1 MKLHTASRY
10 LASLSAGAEKS
21 SRTRFCALRDAV
33 FSFFGFDSVDS
44 VLLTVLGEEYS
55 YVCRAV
61 SASLIHAGY
70 RVAVVNVSPTLSAEE
85 MVTVCGKRL
94 SDDMISEVITEVRK
108 EAKKTI
114 YMAKLVN
121 NPTSPRKTRLVA
133 DLIRGLDVDKAL
145 GILQYSPRESAPK
158 MRKLLL
164 SAPCRYPRNS
174 SSYMNPHEKSL

>member
-1 MKLHTASRY
+1 MGRRKH
-10 LASLSAGAEKS
+10 
-21 SRTRFCALRDAV
+21 D
-33 FSFFGFDSVDS
+33 
-44 VLLTVLGEEYS
+44 
-55 YVCRAV
+55 
-61 SASLIHAGY
+61 
-70 RVAVVNVSPTLSAEE
+70 SAEA
-85 MVTVCGKRL
+85 
-94 SDDMISEVITEVRK
+94 RK

-164 SAPCRYPRNS
+164 SAIANWQAKNEGKRIEDNELYIKYIMVDGGRQMKRLRTAPQGRGYRIRKRSNHITMILENRLDEKKNVS
-174 SSYMNPHEKSL
+174 SIPQKEEE